1 MQGGAATGWRRIK
14 TENGNVKT
22 ENWKGGNSKFSEFS
36 EFSDYSDYSDYSEN
50 LSVFRFHL
58 SACPLRPALKNA
70 KYLHHRALIRTFDP

>member
-22 ENWKGGNSKFSEFS
+22 ENWKGGNSEFP
-36 EFSDYSDYSDYSEN
+36 ELSDYSDYSDYSEN
-50 LSVFRFHL
+50 LSV
-58 SACPLRPALKNA
+58 SPPLPALKNA